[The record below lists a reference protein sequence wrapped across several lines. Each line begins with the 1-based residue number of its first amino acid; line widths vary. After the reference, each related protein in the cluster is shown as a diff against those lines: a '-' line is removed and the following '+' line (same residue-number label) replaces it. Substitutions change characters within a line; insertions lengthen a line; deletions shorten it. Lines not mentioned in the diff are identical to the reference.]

1 MDADERA
8 LLATTLGQLASA
20 HDGAELTKALDDFGF
35 ADLLSVAP
43 REAVSSLFGAMGKA
57 GSTSAALQDVLLAPL
72 AGVGGGEARGVV
84 LPPIGQA
91 MPGWL
96 EADSVT
102 LRGLMPCQRPG
113 TGVLLAPGF
122 LAPAGSPGETVWVR
136 LADSD
141 LLDLRP
147 VTGLDP
153 GLMTTEVTGTA
164 PAEVILAGAAATAA
178 WRAVAAAGRRALAY
192 QIVGAVSHMIE
203 LATGHARER
212 VQFGRPVG
220 SFQAVQHRLAD
231 AFVAKEGAAAA
242 LELSWETDDEE
253 LAAILAKSLAG
264 RAARIAATQCQ
275 QVLAGVG
282 FTAEHPFHRYLTRA
296 LVLDRVLGSA
306 AELPAQIGA
315 RLASGG
321 AIPRLAEL
329 GLANRVVA
337 KPDVLA
343 EAMGLAHRLAELP
356 RPAVQETRRLLN
368 YPVEQAAAMLDE
380 CSRAESELFDTPEHR
395 VLAERLSR
403 RLAAGPH
410 AQARDK

>member
-1 MDADERA
+1 MDAGERA
-8 LLATTLGQLASA
+8 LLGTTLGQLAGA

-35 ADLLSVAP
+35 ADLLSAAP

-72 AGVGGGEARGVV
+72 ASLGGGIGGEARSVV
-84 LPPIGQA
+84 LPPITQE

-96 EADSVT
+96 TAGFVT
-102 LRGLMPCQRPG
+102 LRGLVPCQRPG
-113 TGVLLAPGF
+113 TSTF
-122 LAPAGSPGETVWVR
+122 LALAGSPGGAVWVR
-136 LADSD
+136 VAGDD
-141 LLDLRP
+141 PLDLRP

-153 GLMTTEVTGTA
+153 GLMLTEVTGTA
-164 PAEVILAGAAATAA
+164 PAEVMLAGAAATAA

-192 QIVGAVSHMIE
+192 QIVGAVSRMIE
-203 LATGHARER
+203 LAAGHAQER

-220 SFQAVQHRLAD
+220 SFQAVRHRLAD
-231 AFVAKEGAAAA
+231 AFVANEGAAAA

-264 RAARIAATQCQ
+264 RAARIAGTQCQ

-306 AELPAQIGA
+306 AELPAEIGA

-329 GLANRVVA
+329 
-337 KPDVLA
+337 
-343 EAMGLAHRLAELP
+343 
-356 RPAVQETRRLLN
+356 
-368 YPVEQAAAMLDE
+368 
-380 CSRAESELFDTPEHR
+380 
-395 VLAERLSR
+395 
-403 RLAAGPH
+403 
-410 AQARDK
+410 